1 MYEDKSV
8 VEAAVATFDNTRV
21 SDYCGGK
28 RGRKEEAAVFGSR
41 SSESVV
47 VVGV

>member
-21 SDYCGGK
+21 SDYYGGK
-28 RGRKEEAAVFGSR
+28 RGKEEAAVFGSR